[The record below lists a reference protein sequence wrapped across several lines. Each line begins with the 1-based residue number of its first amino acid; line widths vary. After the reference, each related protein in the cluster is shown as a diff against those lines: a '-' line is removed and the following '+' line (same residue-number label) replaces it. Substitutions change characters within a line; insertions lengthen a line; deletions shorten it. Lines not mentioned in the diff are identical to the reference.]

1 MLQMPVLILLI
12 FFFCNTP
19 LFFAQVVNIENKRIN
34 DGSYGLSGALDM
46 TLATFQQDDLLVT
59 FTFKPLI
66 QYKFGRK
73 KNIASQK
80 EQEESDD
87 PDFLP
92 LMLNSKN
99 KHLLLLV
106 NDLKYSASKV
116 ETFANF
122 GMSHLR
128 YAYRIGESI
137 WKAESYI
144 QVQYNQL
151 LLERIRVLTGGGLRA
166 KFIDKTTQKKDGS
179 TSEFRL
185 FVGSSLFYEYQEIN
199 HAERSIEY
207 INTLRWNTYLSTYF
221 HFKTIEFTSSTYFQ
235 PNISSSIADHR
246 ILGDYAL
253 LVQISEPFRIKMN
266 VSYFYDSRPA
276 PTVASSMLSM
286 SLGFVYHLNR
296 HKK

>member
-1 MLQMPVLILLI
+1 MPIIILLI
-12 FFFCNTP
+12 FFSCFSS
-19 LFFAQVVNIENKRIN
+19 LISQVVNIENKRIN

-46 TLATFQQDDLLVT
+46 TLSTFQQDDLLVT
-59 FTFKPLI
+59 FTFKPLV

-73 KNIASQK
+73 KNSVLEA
-80 EQEESDD
+80 ENGETDD

-92 LMLNSKN
+92 QMLNSKN
-99 KHLLLLV
+99 KHLLLLI
-106 NDLKYSASKV
+106 NDLKYSASKE

-137 WKAESYI
+137 WKAESYVQI
-144 QVQYNQL
+144 QYNEL
-151 LLERIRVLTGGGLRA
+151 LLEHVRVLAGGGLRA
-166 KFIDKTTQKKDGS
+166 KFIDNVKHLKD
-179 TSEFRL
+179 EHDRVFRL

-199 HAERSIEY
+199 HVERNIEY
-207 INTLRWNTYLSTYF
+207 INTLRWNAYLSTYF

-253 LVQISEPFRIKMN
+253 LIHISDPFRIKMN

-286 SLGFVYHLNR
+286 SLGFVYHL
-296 HKK
+296 HGQKKK